1 MPRKRKTEL
10 EQERMTDTNIERVI
24 QLLNPTQ
31 EGKKPITK
39 KDACQILGMAYNT
52 SRLDGILEKFQ
63 ERKARDRERRSALRG
78 KPATQ
83 DEVSYIIKQYIEG
96 ATVESISKTTYRGT
110 EFIKRILEDNHIPKR
125 NSSHDYFHPQLIPDG
140 AVRERF
146 EVGEV
151 VYSARYDSTA
161 KIKLEQPHPVYGW
174 VYRVWLTNERWL
186 QHAYQP
192 ACELASLKHLEP
204 LGVKF

>member
-1 MPRKRKTEL
+1 MRKTEL
-10 EQERMTDTNIERVI
+10 EQERMTDTNIERVL

-39 KDACQILGMAYNT
+39 KEACQILGMSYNT
-52 SRLDGILEKFQ
+52 PRLDSVLEKFQ
-63 ERKARDRERRSALRG
+63 ERKQRERERRAALRG

-83 DEVSYIIKQYIEG
+83 DEIAYVIKQYIEG

-110 EFIKRILEDNHIPKR
+110 EFIKRILEDNHIPRR
-125 NSSHDYFHPQLIPDG
+125 NTSHDYFHPQLIPDG
-140 AVRERF
+140 AVRDRF
-146 EVGEV
+146 EIGET

-161 KIKLEQPHPVYGW
+161 KILLEQPHPVYGW

-186 QHAYQP
+186 QYAYQP